1 MTLEIRTIGSL
12 SIVADGEEATM
23 PTSRKTRALLAYLI
37 LSPGTHTRQSLCDLL
52 WDTPDDPLAALRWSL
67 SKLRPVVNQGDISRL
82 GSDRTWV
89 WFDPEGTES
98 DHDRL
103 SRAANDPDCS
113 EAEADAAWQAC
124 KGVLLEDCEMPNQHK
139 YAIWLESARSKL
151 ERTKVR
157 LARRFATA
165 PDVSAEV
172 SDNWSR
178 RWLDLAPYSPEA
190 ALSAFRN
197 RHRIAGEKGAQALGK
212 QIAERFREAGI
223 EVPKFEIEQSG
234 VADEPSEPLPEQEIR
249 FLETRDGVCIAW
261 ASIGDP
267 SNPPLVKAANWLNHL
282 ELDWGAPIWSPL
294 FRELS
299 RTHQVIRYDERG
311 CGLSDWDAGEIGFD
325 EFVEDL
331 EQVVEASGL
340 DRFPLLGI
348 SQGAAVSIEYAA
360 RHPERVS
367 KLVLFGAYDCGWA
380 HIASPD
386 EVREREAVM
395 VLTETGWGSDN
406 PAYRHLFS
414 QTFMP
419 DALPEELDWFD
430 EFQRQTTNSV
440 NAVRFLKAFS
450 KIDVRDR
457 LAQVQCPTLVV
468 HSRGDLRIPFATGRS
483 IATRIPDARLAGL
496 HSNNHLLL
504 GREPASG
511 HFVDLVREFLA
522 AQE

>member
-12 SIVADGEEATM
+12 GVIADGKEVAM
-23 PTSRKTRALLAYLI
+23 PTSRKTRALLAFLI
-37 LSPGTHTRQSLCDLL
+37 LSPGTHSRQSLCDLL

-67 SKLRPVVNQGDISRL
+67 SKLRPVVNQDETERL
-82 GSDRTWV
+82 GSDRTGV
-89 WFDPEGTES
+89 WFEADDAAS

-113 EAEADAAWQAC
+113 EAEAYAVWQAWS
-124 KGVLLEDCEMPNQHK
+124 GVLLEDCEMPNQHK
-139 YAIWLESARSKL
+139 YSIWLESARSNL
-151 ERTKVR
+151 ERAKVR
-157 LARRFATA
+157 LARRFATEPAIAADIRDYWSKRWIEIA
-165 PDVSAEV
+165 PF
-172 SDNWSR
+172 
-178 RWLDLAPYSPEA
+178 SPEA
-190 ALSAFRN
+190 ALCAFRN
-197 RHRIAGEKGAQALGK
+197 RHRATGAQDAQVLASELK
-212 QIAERFREAGI
+212 ARFLEAGI
-223 EVPKFEIEQSG
+223 DPPEFKIEDSDAAG
-234 VADEPSEPLPEQEIR
+234 NTAEPVPEQEIR
-249 FLETRDGVCIAW
+249 FLETRDGVGIAW

-267 SNPPLVKAANWLNHL
+267 ANPPLIKAANWLNHL

-294 FRELS
+294 FRDLS

-311 CGLSDWDAGEIGFD
+311 CGLSDWDGCEIGFD

-331 EQVVEASGL
+331 ERVVDASGL

-360 RHPERVS
+360 RHPDRVS
-367 KLVLFGAYDCGWA
+367 KLILFGAYDCGWVHTA
-380 HIASPD
+380 TPD

-430 EFQRQTTNSV
+430 EFQRKTTNAV

-450 KIDVRDR
+450 TIDVRDR

-483 IATRIPDARLAGL
+483 IAARIPNARLAGL

-504 GREPASG
+504 GREPASA

-522 AQE
+522 SPE